1 MLQTFPQTNN
11 PIVNALAALRQEW
24 QQAAEGA
31 SLLELDANI
40 GFMLADLVTSLGLSD
55 QEQTLVLG
63 SELYA
68 ELRTILDTEPVQ

>member
-1 MLQTFPQTNN
+1 MLQTFPQTSN
-11 PIVNALAALRQEW
+11 PIVNALTALRQEW

-55 QEQTLVLG
+55 QEQVLVLG

-68 ELRTILDTEPVQ
+68 ELRTILDTE